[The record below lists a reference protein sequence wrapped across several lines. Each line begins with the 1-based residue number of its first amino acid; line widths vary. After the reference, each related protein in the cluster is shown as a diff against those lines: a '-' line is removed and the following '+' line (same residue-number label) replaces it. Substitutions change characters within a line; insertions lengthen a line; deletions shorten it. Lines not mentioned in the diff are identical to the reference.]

1 MAADGKSGF
10 SAGEP
15 LEPVTLNRLTLRF
28 RNPELEA
35 AFQKDFYQHNL
46 GNLRFAFLGG
56 VALWVLF
63 GFVIDGFLLVQADQ
77 TLDLVMRYGVFTP
90 LLLVAFGLTFIRGF
104 ERVWEWVAT
113 SVVILTL
120 LLWVYYNTQVLTM
133 PVDYGYVGLI
143 LITAFTY
150 TLLRLRFVLVVLTT
164 LVAIATY
171 VPYAVMA
178 VHIFGVK
185 TVLATLYL
193 STFGVLWG
201 VAAYRLERFTRLLFV
216 RERQLDRE
224 RERSDSLLLNVLPQA
239 IVSRLKAKPSDGR
252 MAEALEEV
260 SVVFADAVGSTGQA
274 AECSPE
280 AFADTL
286 DELFGRIDDVA
297 DRHGLEKVKTIGDAY
312 MAVAGAPVP
321 MENHAEAAADMAL
334 DVLKEA
340 SEVRWPSGDP
350 MVLRVGVATGP
361 AVAGV
366 IGQRKFAYD
375 LWGDTVNLASRLEAS
390 GEPGRI
396 LVSEA
401 MAELLADR
409 YEFGPQLV
417 VDLKGK
423 GPTRVRF
430 LFSRRAEIPA
440 RSSSA

>member
-1 MAADGKSGF
+1 MEAESRSGF

-15 LEPVTLNRLTLRF
+15 LEPVALDRLTLRF
-28 RNPELEA
+28 RNPDLEA
-35 AFQKDFYQHNL
+35 AYNTDFYQHNL

-77 TLDLVMRYGVFTP
+77 TFDLVMRYGVFTP
-90 LLLVAFGLTFIRGF
+90 LLLVVFGLTFLHGF
-104 ERVWEWVAT
+104 ERMWEWVAGG
-113 SVVILTL
+113 VVIVTL

-164 LVAIATY
+164 VVAIATY
-171 VPYAVMA
+171 VPYAVIA

-239 IVSRLKAKPSDGR
+239 IVARLKAKPIEGR

-260 SVVFADAVGSTGQA
+260 SIVFADAVGSTEQA
-274 AECSPE
+274 AKCSPDE
-280 AFADTL
+280 FAAAL
-286 DELFGRIDDVA
+286 DELFGRFDDLA
-297 DRHGLEKVKTIGDAY
+297 DRYGLEKVKTIGDAY
-312 MAVAGAPVP
+312 MAVAGAPTP
-321 MENHAEAAADMAL
+321 MDDHAEAAADMAL
-334 DVLKEA
+334 DMLA
-340 SEVRWPSGDP
+340 QAGQVRWPSGDP
-350 MVLRVGVATGP
+350 IALRVGVATGP

-396 LVSEA
+396 LVSET

-409 YEFGPQLV
+409 YEFGPAQVL
-417 VDLKGK
+417 DLKGK
-423 GPTRVRF
+423 GPTPVRF
-430 LFSRRAEIPA
+430 LVARRADVQA
-440 RSSSA
+440 ATASS